1 MFNEDIYSCK
11 HWKYDEDIVHL
22 KDFDHYKK
30 YGKFFVVR
38 YLNFGFTYL
47 FFGKDDVY
55 VALDIFENNIEKNIT
70 LTQTSNYMYYYI
82 YINID
87 IKERNNILNI
97 VKTDKFI
104 ISLEYAGTL
113 KKSLTF
119 RYPNKIANHMFD
131 YFLNIK
137 NEIRKDKLKQLDML
151 YNI

>member
-55 VALDIFENNIEKNIT
+55 VALDIFENNIEKI
-70 LTQTSNYMYYYI
+70 I
-82 YINID
+82 
-87 IKERNNILNI
+87 EEHF
-97 VKTDKFI
+97 KTEI
-104 ISLEYAGTL
+104 
-113 KKSLTF
+113 
-119 RYPNKIANHMFD
+119 R
-131 YFLNIK
+131 
-137 NEIRKDKLKQLDML
+137 NEIIKDKLKQLEN
-151 YNI
+151 YGNKI